1 MLVYADT
8 GDVEK
13 WSGVAAPDNA
23 KVLIRRASQLVAVAT
38 RHAYYDTTPAGLPSD
53 PDVADAMRDATCA
66 HVQAMVDAGVANATV
81 GSMDAAVTKTSLDGA
96 SIDYDVNTAE
106 SKRQAVLTTLCP
118 EGMDILTI
126 AGLIGGHP
134 WVR

>member
-1 MLVYADT
+1 MLTYAT
-8 GDVEK
+8 VGDVEK
-13 WSGVAAPDNA
+13 WLGVDAPENA
-23 KVLIRRASQLVAVAT
+23 PALIRRASQLVAVAT
-38 RHAYYDTTPAGLPSD
+38 RHAVYDTTPAGLPSD

-66 HVQAMVDAGVANATV
+66 HVQAMVDAGVEKTSIGNMTARV
-81 GSMDAAVTKTSLDGA
+81 SKTSLDGA
-96 SIDYDVNTAE
+96 SIDYDHATGEAKQQ
-106 SKRQAVLTTLCP
+106 SVLTALCA